1 MITPLLRWKFI
12 KISILAFIGCSFISS
27 VIYAHAANWSPIL
40 VLDNGD
46 EILWKLN
53 PVVKPNQRLLVEEL
67 RELSNVRD
75 GIKSFI
81 THFEVDCNKH
91 RIRELSYEYYAKEN
105 GVAIIKTTNI
115 KSGSQRWSYA
125 DWNEYV
131 KLITVYFC
139 F

>member
-1 MITPLLRWKFI
+1 MLTLPFRWKFI
-12 KISILAFIGCSFISS
+12 RASMLACMGWSLISFAS
-27 VIYAHAANWSPIL
+27 YAHVANWSPVL

-53 PVVKPNQRLLVEEL
+53 PLVRPNQPLLVEEL

-81 THFEVDCNKH
+81 TQFEVDCDQH

-105 GVAIIKTTNI
+105 GVAIIKTANI
-115 KSGSQRWSYA
+115 KPGQQRWSYA
-125 DWNEYV
+125 GWNEYV
-131 KLITVYFC
+131 KFMTAYFC
-139 F
+139 D